1 LKEESV
7 MATHRETAIE
17 HCYQH
22 LDRLFEQLFVQK
34 VSVQPDIE
42 KECTKCQVQATQLEN
57 GDGATEADS
66 DKESVTDS
74 QFSNETQDTTS
85 TVDADPQLPA
95 NYFDLPRFPGIL
107 RGFTHDIIREAL
119 TAAVHGEWTY
129 SQFDKAINY
138 IMDGFF
144 RETLSQTYLD
154 NIKRITLCECPE
166 ELAEDKSQNCI
177 RCNAYVCKVSTFNP
191 YSAGRVYR
199 NGCCC

>member
-1 LKEESV
+1 

-17 HCYQH
+17 HCCQH
-22 LDRLFEQLFVQK
+22 LDRLFKHLFVQK
-34 VSVQPDIE
+34 VSVLPDIDE
-42 KECTKCQVQATQLEN
+42 ECAKCQVQATQLEN
-57 GDGATEADS
+57 GEGATEADS

-119 TAAVHGEWTY
+119 PAAVHGEWTY
-129 SQFDKAINY
+129 SQFDKAIDY
-138 IMDGFF
+138 IMDGSF
-144 RETLSQTYLD
+144 RETLSQNYLD

-177 RCNAYVCKVSTFNP
+177 RCNVYICKVSTFNP
-191 YSAGRVYR
+191 YSAESVYR
-199 NGCCC
+199 NG